1 MGTLWQTYK
10 KLEKKVSPMIRDA
23 TECDIE
29 YLLPL
34 ARKMHSTSIYKNSHY
49 SDDNIR
55 VWAKGYITSDHSY
68 FRVYCREEK
77 AVAYLLGYITNYLW
91 GDDLFAQEELLFTD
105 GKSHLAGLKLLKDFE
120 KWAIDWGALQVNF
133 PVTYDGLTD
142 VKYNKVMERLG
153 YKQQGTIFKKD
164 LI

>member
-1 MGTLWQTYK
+1 M
-10 KLEKKVSPMIRDA
+10 
-23 TECDIE
+23 
-29 YLLPL
+29 
-34 ARKMHSTSIYKNSHY
+34 
-49 SDDNIR
+49 
-55 VWAKGYITSDHSY
+55 
-68 FRVYCREEK
+68 
-77 AVAYLLGYITNYLW
+77 

-120 KWAIDWGALQVNF
+120 KWAIDWGALQINF